1 MAEVLTHIAPAKI
14 NLALHVVGKR
24 SDGYHLIESLAVF
37 AEDGDH
43 LSAEPADAD
52 DITVAGR
59 YAAQVPLGEA
69 NLIIRARDLLR
80 DRFGEAA
87 TPPVALRLEKH
98 LPVASGIGGG
108 SSDAATTMRMLAQ
121 LWKLETE
128 DAELAQL
135 GLQLG
140 ADVPMCL
147 AARPLL
153 ARGIGEEIEPL
164 KRFPALFVVLVNP
177 GVPLATAHVFQALS
191 RADNETMP
199 IISADGNADAVIDWL
214 IGTRNDLEEP
224 AMSLAPEIADALQA
238 LRDGG
243 AAVARMSG
251 SGATCF
257 GIFRSKAEA
266 ERAAAAISAAA
277 PAWFVSATRVAPVE
291 ASDGR

>member
-214 IGTRNDLEEP
+214 VGTRNDLEEP

>member
-277 PAWFVSATRVAPVE
+277 PAWFVSAMRVAPVE

>member
-43 LSAEPADAD
+43 LSAEPAEAD

-59 YAAQVPLGEA
+59 YAAQVPIGEA

-80 DRFGEAA
+80 ERFGAAA
-87 TPPVALRLEKH
+87 TQPVALRLEKN

-108 SSDAATTMRMLAQ
+108 SSDAATTMRMLAR
-121 LWKLETE
+121 LWKLEAE
-128 DAELAQL
+128 DAELARL

-153 ARGIGEEIEPL
+153 ARGIGEKIEPL

-191 RADNETMP
+191 RANNQTMP
-199 IISADGNADAVIDWL
+199 VISADGDADAVIDWL
-214 IGTRNDLEEP
+214 SATRNDLEEP

-238 LRDGG
+238 LRDNG
-243 AAVARMSG
+243 AILARMSG

-257 GIFRSKAEA
+257 GIFRSKGEA
-266 ERAAAAISAAA
+266 ERAAAAISDAA
-277 PAWFVSATRVAPVE
+277 PAWFVSATRIAPVE
-291 ASDGR
+291 GNDGR

>member
-128 DAELAQL
+128 EAELAQL

-147 AARPLL
+147 AGRPLL

-214 IGTRNDLEEP
+214 VGTRNDLEEP
-224 AMSLAPEIADALQA
+224 AMSLAPEIGDVLQA